1 MGNEKLRNVAVLG
14 HLQSGKT
21 TLVESLYSMTT
32 GAAKGSVEK
41 GTTISDYTV
50 EEKAKMNSIKS
61 AIVPVMYDDHKINL
75 IDVPG
80 SDDFIGEAIAAI
92 SVVKGAVLVIDASS
106 GVEVQTV
113 KHWNMLRKKNIPTII
128 YVNKMDKEDI
138 HFDNLVEEIRNRLG
152 KNAVPF
158 CYPMGHGDE
167 FDGFVNCVTLKARK
181 YNGKTCED
189 VEVYDDKKGRVFELH
204 NTMVE
209 AVAETSEELLDKFF
223 AGEQLS
229 DEEIKSGL
237 RTGVFDGSIIPIVIG
252 SAAKNIGLN
261 TLLDMLIHYLPNPS
275 ELNPLVAEDDKGN
288 KVERKTLDEEPFSAF
303 VFKTIVDPY
312 SGVSSIFK
320 ICSGA
325 IKPGDQIYIPQLSNT
340 VAVSQLF
347 SVLGGKFTPVQILH
361 AGDIGCITKVEGLE
375 TSMTICNPKS
385 IVKYPEIDFPS
396 AVYYRGLLPKTKQDE
411 DKLSAVLAK
420 IMLED
425 KSVEIR
431 RNVETNQQLIGTLS
445 LGHLNYLLE
454 KMRNSYKLDLQTE
467 DVKIVYRETI
477 KARATGDGRYVKQS
491 GGSGFYGVVQMD
503 FEPAEENNFTEEVF
517 GGAVPK
523 NYFPAVEKGFYEAC
537 EKGLLAGYPV
547 IGVHAILKDGKYHP
561 VDSNELA
568 FKMAAIL
575 AFKDAYMKCKPVILE
590 PIIKIVV
597 TVSSDVVGDIMSDL
611 NQRRG
616 KIIGMDINSVGN
628 QKITALVPEAEI
640 IEYVNDLK
648 SITQGAGFFNREF
661 YSYEQAP
668 SFIQEKL
675 IAEAAKN
682 QQ

>member
-1 MGNEKLRNVAVLG
+1 MANEKLRNVAVLG

-32 GAAKGSVEK
+32 GAPKGSVEK
-41 GTTISDYTV
+41 GTTISDYTP
-50 EEKAKMNSIKS
+50 EEKAKMNSIRS
-61 AIVPVMYDDHKINL
+61 SVVPITYEGYKMNL

-80 SDDFIGEAIAAI
+80 SDDFIGEAIATI
-92 SVVKGAVLVIDASS
+92 SVVKGAILVVDAQS

-138 HFDNLVEEIRNRLG
+138 HFDNLVEDIRTKLG

-158 CYPMGHGDE
+158 CYPMGHGE
-167 FDGFVNCVTLKARK
+167 AFDGFVNCVTLKARK
-181 YNGKTCED
+181 YTGKTCED
-189 VEVYDDKKGRVFELH
+189 VEVFDDKKSRVFELH

-223 AGEQLS
+223 AGEPLT

-237 RTGVFDGSIIPIVIG
+237 RKGVFDGSIIPIVIG
-252 SAAKNIGLN
+252 SANKNIGLN

-275 ELNPLVAEDDKGN
+275 ELAPIVGKDDKGN
-288 KVERKTLDEEPFSAF
+288 DVERTTLDEEPFSGF

-320 ICSGA
+320 IYSGTL
-325 IKPGDQIYIPQLSNT
+325 KPGDQICIPDLGRT
-340 VAVSQLF
+340 ETISQLF
-347 SVLGGKFTPVQILH
+347 SVLGGKFTPVQQLR
-361 AGDIGCITKVEGLE
+361 AGDIGCVTKIEGLE
-375 TSMTICNPKS
+375 TSMTICSPKS
-385 IVKYPEIDFPS
+385 VITYPKIEFPS
-396 AVYYRGLLPKTKQDE
+396 AVYYRGLVPKSKQDE

-431 RNVETNQQLIGTLS
+431 RNVETNQQLIGTLG

-454 KMRNSYKLDLQTE
+454 KMKNSYKLELQTE

-477 KARATGDGRYVKQS
+477 KAKATGNGRYVKQS
-491 GGSGFYGVVQMD
+491 GGSGFFGVVAMD
-503 FEPAEENNFTEEVF
+503 FEPAQENNFTEEVF

-547 IGVHAILKDGKYHP
+547 IGVHACLKDGKYHP

-575 AFKDAYMKCKPVILE
+575 AFKDAYMNCKPVILE

-597 TVSSDVVGDIMSDL
+597 TVSGDVVGDILSDL
-611 NQRRG
+611 NQRRA
-616 KIIGMDINSVGN
+616 KIIGMDVNSVGN
-628 QKITALVPEAEI
+628 QKITALVPESEI

-661 YSYEQAP
+661 YNYEEAP
-668 SFIQEKL
+668 AYIQEKL
-675 IAEAAKN
+675 IAAAK
-682 QQ
+682 Q